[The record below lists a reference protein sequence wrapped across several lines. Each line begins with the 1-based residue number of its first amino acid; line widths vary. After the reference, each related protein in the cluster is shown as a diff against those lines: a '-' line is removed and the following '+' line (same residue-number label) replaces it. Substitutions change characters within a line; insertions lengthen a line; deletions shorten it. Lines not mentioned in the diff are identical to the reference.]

1 MSKVFAAWPCAATD
15 VAQVAGILTVRG
27 SDDDD
32 DEDEDDEQDEDE
44 DQNDE
49 DEDGDGYSE

>member
-1 MSKVFAAWPCAATD
+1 MSKVFAVWPFGATD
-15 VAQVAGILTVRG
+15 FAQVAGGLTVRG

-32 DEDEDDEQDEDE
+32 DEDDNEQDKDE
-44 DQNDE
+44 DQDDE

>member
-15 VAQVAGILTVRG
+15 VAEVAGILTVRG